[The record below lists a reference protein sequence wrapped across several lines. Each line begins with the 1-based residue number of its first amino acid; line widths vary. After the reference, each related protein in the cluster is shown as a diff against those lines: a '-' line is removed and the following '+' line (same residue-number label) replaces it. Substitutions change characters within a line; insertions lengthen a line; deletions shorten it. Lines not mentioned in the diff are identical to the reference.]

1 LPGED
6 RDHFGSFKTAPPD
19 QLKFGGDKDGSGR
32 EPQGGE
38 HPMKRGVITLS
49 GLLAL
54 AALLF
59 LLPAGSKPGI
69 TATVGAGRESN
80 GAGQLPLPTRVGQVF
95 IIDDFNNEVTQG
107 DLGFNYFM
115 GNTGSV
121 ESEEGLTTIS
131 FSEQS
136 NGPASGSLRISFDFS
151 GQPAE
156 GPFAGFFASLFGL
169 TDTKVSLDGSG
180 EEPEESWYFPDYFL
194 DTQDIYRDFL
204 PWPDRSLE
212 ELQFDGRL
220 ESSEDVTLKI
230 ELRDEEDFDV
240 FTRRTIT
247 NGGSQWQSII
257 LSLPADFDDSV
268 AGNGNTAPFDW
279 RRVSV
284 LSFIVERKNVGAG
297 VNNPITGEFLIDN
310 LALTDSDGEYPD
322 LELIRD
328 PGNGSLLPEYRDAF
342 LDLVRA
348 TSFLYFLD
356 FASTDERTGG
366 ITQDRSTFADLMSVG
381 GVGFQLSSHVVGAER
396 GYISRDDAA
405 ARTHSILQVLH
416 DQPQGYD
423 RVGTIGYKGF
433 FYHFLGIDGL
443 RKQNFDFQ
451 ETEGIDESQ
460 CTVELSTIDTALAVA
475 GVIAAR
481 QYFDQGTE
489 IEQEI
494 RSMADEIYA
503 RVDWNF
509 MLEPVSDQFYLGWK
523 PNEERDDTSGRC
535 GRFLINDADARGQYS
550 SKFAEGEER
559 PATMD
564 YYTDEGLLAALLAIA
579 SPDPEH
585 RVDDSVFFSMIREAE
600 GASFVKTYPGSL
612 FAYQFGSVWLD
623 TRALGPDAHPQRPIN
638 YFENTRA
645 AILATIQYAI
655 DNPEGRATLDDDRWG
670 LSATEGPFGSYF
682 AEAAPPAAIASAG
695 ECLGSG
701 RPFALE
707 AEDGTGD
714 GTVKPRSEA
723 SGEQTVLL
731 HKGDSRTLS
740 FDLEGTAL
748 YEIAVRYSND
758 GGSDDVEVR
767 IDGEL
772 VGQFTSQDTRPP
784 GGEPGSGWN
793 VFEWSGPI
801 DTKILAPASH
811 EVTVTMIDGDSYGIE
826 IDLASLTPIAV
837 ERPLEVGTVTVY
849 GVGSSIVH
857 TPDDAVAALWEAQ
870 SQGLVH
876 PRFGSADA
884 FNLDIADAAIA
895 GCVDPN
901 EARILRTSGPWA
913 HFNGFAIDHGPMLI
927 LIDNHLTDQFLPN
940 LFMAYPPITS
950 ALERLFP
957 TWRLPVGG
965 IAEFPDV
972 DALPLETSD
981 LSRGSSSPP
990 YAAMAGALAA
1000 AVAAVAASAWYAR
1013 RRWQR

>member
-1 LPGED
+1 
-6 RDHFGSFKTAPPD
+6 
-19 QLKFGGDKDGSGR
+19 
-32 EPQGGE
+32 
-38 HPMKRGVITLS
+38 MKRSAITLS

-59 LLPAGSKPGI
+59 LLPAGSKPSI
-69 TATVGAGRESN
+69 TATVDAARESD
-80 GAGQLPLPTRVGQVF
+80 GTAQLPLPTKVGQVF
-95 IIDDFNNEVTQG
+95 IIDDFNNEVTQN
-107 DLGFNYFM
+107 DLGSNYFM
-115 GNTGSV
+115 GNTGAV
-121 ESEEGLTTIS
+121 EWEEGLTTIS
-131 FSEQS
+131 LSEES
-136 NGPASGSLRISFDFS
+136 NGPSGGSLRVSFDFS
-151 GQPAE
+151 GQPDA

-180 EEPEESWYFPDYFL
+180 EEPEESWHFPDYFL

-212 ELQFDGRL
+212 ELRFDARL
-220 ESSEDVTLKI
+220 QSSEDVSLKI
-230 ELRDEEDFDV
+230 ELRDEDDFDV

-247 NGGSQWQSII
+247 NGGTQWQDFT

-268 AGNGNTAPFDW
+268 AGEGNTAPFDW
-279 RRVSV
+279 QRVS
-284 LSFIVERKNVGAG
+284 LLAIIVERKNIGAG
-297 VNNPITGEFLIDN
+297 VDNPTTGEFLIDN
-310 LALTDSDGEYPD
+310 LELVDSNGEYPD

-328 PGNGSLLPEYRDAF
+328 PGDGGLLPEYRDAF

-366 ITQDRSTFADLMSVG
+366 IIQDRSTFADLMSVG
-381 GVGFQLSSHVVGAER
+381 GVGFQLSSYVVGSEH
-396 GYISRDDAA
+396 GYISREDAA

-451 ETEGIDESQ
+451 ETAGIDESQ
-460 CTVELSTIDTALAVA
+460 CTVELSTIDTALALA
-475 GVIAAR
+475 GVVTAR
-481 QYFDQGTE
+481 QYFDQETG

-494 RSMADEIYA
+494 RSLADEIYA

-535 GRFLINDADARGQYS
+535 GRFLINDADVRGQYS
-550 SKFAEGEER
+550 SRFAEGEEQ
-559 PATMD
+559 PATID

-585 RVDDSVFFSMIREAE
+585 RVDDSVFFSMIREDE

-612 FAYQFGSVWLD
+612 FTYQFGSVWLD
-623 TRALGPDAHPQRPIN
+623 TLALGPDAHPEQPFN
-638 YFENTRA
+638 YFWNTRA
-645 AILATIQYAI
+645 AILATIEYANV
-655 DNPEGRATLDDDRWG
+655 NPNSRVTLDDDRWG
-670 LSATEGPFGSYF
+670 LSATEGPFDSYF

-695 ECLGSG
+695 ECSGSG
-701 RPFALE
+701 GPFALE

-723 SGEQTVLL
+723 SGDQTVLL
-731 HKGDSRTLS
+731 HQGESRTLS

-748 YEIAVRYSND
+748 YEVAVRYSND
-758 GGSDDVEVR
+758 GGSDDVEVS

-784 GGEPGSGWN
+784 GGVPGSGWN

-801 DTKILAPASH
+801 GSKILAPASH

-857 TPDDAVAALWEAQ
+857 TPDRAVAALWEAQ
-870 SQGLVH
+870 SQGVLH

-884 FNLDIADAAIA
+884 FNLDIVDAVIP
-895 GCVDPN
+895 GCVHSN

-913 HFNGFAIDHGPMLI
+913 DFNGFAIDHGPMLI
-927 LIDNHLTDQFLPN
+927 LIDNHLTGQFLPD
-940 LFMAYPPITS
+940 LFMAYPPITD

-965 IAEFPDV
+965 IAEFPSLDPEAV
-972 DALPLETSD
+972 AGGP
-981 LSRGSSSPP
+981 GSSGANAIPL
-990 YAAMAGALAA
+990 AGAVVAGTLLLAGGA
-1000 AVAAVAASAWYAR
+1000 LYAR
-1013 RRWQR
+1013 RRWLR